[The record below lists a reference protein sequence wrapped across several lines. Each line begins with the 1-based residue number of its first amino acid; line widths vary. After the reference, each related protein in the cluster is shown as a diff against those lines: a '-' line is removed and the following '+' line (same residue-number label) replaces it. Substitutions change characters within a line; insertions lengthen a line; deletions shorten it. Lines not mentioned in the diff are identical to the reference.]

1 MPRSAPYKPQG
12 KAPPERGRP
21 HRAPQWRRRYSP
33 QAHKS
38 SVATVAA
45 ALVAVAL
52 CGCGG
57 STAPSTSSKQ
67 STSGSAS
74 STSGGLSL
82 CENSTQCRTQT
93 TGQLLRNVKISD
105 PSDVPAVVKTLEQTS
120 RRGTEGA
127 ESGVALVDSLCAPVG
142 ATGRFPADTYMCGG
156 INRDTQG
163 RSSYLPTQLFNVGS
177 DGSVHY
183 VGSPCLRS
191 APDSPCQTNY
201 WTFIKQQQR
210 RPG

>member
-12 KAPPERGRP
+12 KRAAQRRQPR
-21 HRAPQWRRRYSP
+21 HAPQLRRRYPP

-38 SVATVAA
+38 TVATVAA

-57 STAPSTSSKQ
+57 STTPSTSSKQ

-74 STSGGLSL
+74 STSAGLGV
-82 CENSTQCRTQT
+82 CENPTQCRTQT
-93 TGQLLRNVKISD
+93 TGQLLRDVKISD

-120 RRGTEGA
+120 RRGNEGT

-142 ATGRFPADTYMCGG
+142 ATGRFPANTYMCGG
-156 INRDTQG
+156 VNRDSQG

-191 APDSPCQTNY
+191 APDSRCQTNY